1 MAVHTVLFV
10 YLASAVFV
18 LENWLTPAVYLES
31 KKPVGKIMIHSLIND
46 YLIRLKNASLAEKAE
61 VVSPFSNHIKD
72 IAGLLQKYGFIKEF
86 KVEENKIITQVN
98 SINQVKLFST
108 PGRKIYTK
116 ATQIP
121 YGADKKSLIIISTS
135 RGVMGQKEA
144 VKAHLGGQ
152 LIAELN

>member
-1 MAVHTVLFV
+1 VAVHTVLFV
-10 YLASAVFV
+10 YLVSAAFV
-18 LENWLTPAVYLES
+18 LESWRTLAVYLEL
-31 KKPVGKIMIHSLIND
+31 KKPVGKTMIHSLIND

-72 IAGLLQKYGFIKEF
+72 VAGLLQKYGFIKE
-86 KVEENKIITQVN
+86 VEENKIITQVN
-98 SINQVKLFST
+98 TISQVKLFST